1 MEQLQIEAII
11 NELYA
16 NNAFKLRK
24 MCNKEMMRFGGIF
37 PKDFDDFYSRV
48 GYEISLV
55 KKKYEN
61 ESCPFDR
68 KTFMDYIAGVVKLS
82 IWKEMTYKNRSK
94 RQMVIKNEEKDENGN
109 VVITKVFV
117 PNLSLDAPISDED
130 DSTLS
135 DLIAS
140 NVDIEKEILES
151 DEDVVGNKKIE
162 RYLNSLSKIQ
172 RKIIEMKMMDIEVQN
187 IKKELNL
194 TDRQYA
200 DYMQEAIQYEHIRLL
215 HIQ

>member
-37 PKDFDDFYSRV
+37 SKDFDDFYSRV

-61 ESCPFDR
+61 EPCPFNR
-68 KTFMDYIAGVVKLS
+68 KAFMDYIAGVVKLS

-94 RQMVIKNEEKDENGN
+94 RQLTIKNEEKDENGN

-140 NVDIEKEILES
+140 NIDIEKEILES
-151 DEDVVGNKKIE
+151 DKDIVANEKIE
-162 RYLNSLSKIQ
+162 RYLNSLSK
-172 RKIIEMKMMDIEVQN
+172 
-187 IKKELNL
+187 
-194 TDRQYA
+194 
-200 DYMQEAIQYEHIRLL
+200 LL
-215 HIQ
+215 YFNKN